1 MVYITRAFI
10 SVCIFSVVVCALPFS
25 VGAAEPNLRITEFMY
40 NAEGSDKGKEYIEI
54 INAGPG
60 EVSVSDIK
68 FSEHGRSHG
77 LSVASGSGVLHPG
90 DVAVIVGQPDLFAEH
105 YSFKG
110 TVLDSA
116 NYALN
121 NTAST
126 IILLLKGQ
134 AVHTVSYTKG
144 EGANGDG
151 NSLHIS
157 GSGRITARARSIGR
171 VSGVAITMSSAKKK
185 SEPMSGGGSSSTSGG
200 GAQPEVKV
208 PQMEVMPI
216 MLIAEPEHIFLGSE
230 TVFRVERTEMKKRG
244 SRVVESKE
252 VLYGLWNFGDGTHTY
267 GDSVRH
273 AYSHLGDYIISFTET
288 GRRGAVLSDPVR
300 FKKEVGVISPR
311 VRVERVDGSFV
322 RVHNDHPFVLDVSG
336 WQLFTHSIIFTFPTG
351 SFISVGKS
359 TVVPFSV
366 SEGVDIF
373 IVTAGGG
380 QFSGRPKPEVV
391 EVKGGEGVKEAAA
404 PVVVREDAPV
414 QEPKVVVKQEKE
426 GVPVQTGEMGAGVGA
441 AGEVEGQVPEVR
453 ERKEKGDNRMFIVWV
468 ALLLGVIAIA
478 IAPLLIV
485 RAEERAKGA
494 AKGKSKK
501 KGGKKKKKEV
511 EVPEEVM
518 LEEVPEDMVPE
529 EMPEMVPDE
538 MLGEVPEDMIPE
550 EMPDEVVAKKKN
562 KKKRKK

>member
-1 MVYITRAFI
+1 MIMVYITRAFI
-10 SVCIFSVVVCALPFS
+10 SVCIFSVVMCALPFS

-126 IILLLKGQ
+126 IILLLKGM

-157 GSGRITARARSIGR
+157 GSGRISARARSIGR
-171 VSGVAITMSSAKKK
+171 VSGVAITMSSTKKK
-185 SEPMSGGGSSSTSGG
+185 SEPKSGGGSSSTSGG
-200 GAQPEVKV
+200 GAQPEAEV

-311 VRVERVDGSFV
+311 VRVERVDDSFV

-366 SEGVDIF
+366 LEGVDIF

-380 QFSGRPKPEVV
+380 QFSGMPKPGVG
-391 EVKGGEGVKEAAA
+391 VKSGGGVKEAAA

-426 GVPVQTGEMGAGVGA
+426 GVPVQTGEMGAGVGP
-441 AGEVEGQVPEVR
+441 AGEVKGQVPEMR

-501 KGGKKKKKEV
+501 KGGKKKKKKAEV

-529 EMPEMVPDE
+529 EMPEMVP
-538 MLGEVPEDMIPE
+538 EDMIPE
-550 EMPDEVVAKKKN
+550 EMPDEVVVK
-562 KKKRKK
+562 KKKRRKK